1 MSVYKKSSI
10 IVDGK
15 KYIYSVR
22 ERKDDIKI
30 TVYELNIKKPYF
42 TAYFSYVESWG
53 FSVHRPKTIEVLIK
67 FYNQNQQ
74 ELSKNEFLIMEQQ
87 ELFQML
93 LDCYF
98 SDDSNEKRDRFIENC
113 IRLR

>member
-1 MSVYKKSSI
+1 MSAYKKTSI
-10 IVDGK
+10 TVDGK

-30 TVYELNIKKPYF
+30 TIYESNIKKPYF

-53 FSVHRPKTIEVLIK
+53 FSVHRPKTIEVLIN

-74 ELSKNEFLIMEQQ
+74 QLSKNEFLIMEQP
-87 ELFQML
+87 ELFQIL

-98 SDDSNEKRDRFIENC
+98 SDDTDENRDKFIESC
-113 IRLR
+113 IRLG